1 MLLYSGTH
9 DKGKV
14 GDLLGLFPLELK
26 ILLCWLPSWKRCPN
40 GYTSPVV
47 VANGNIDRDSPP
59 YLLDGY
65 LREPSQGPV
74 LGLGGL
80 GHFGFG
86 IPHTQKLKYSANR
99 QIYTSCNRIE
109 VMKHV

>member
-59 YLLDGY
+59 PTCLMDIFENQAKG
-65 LREPSQGPV
+65 R
-74 LGLGGL
+74 
-80 GHFGFG
+80 F
-86 IPHTQKLKYSANR
+86 
-99 QIYTSCNRIE
+99 
-109 VMKHV
+109 